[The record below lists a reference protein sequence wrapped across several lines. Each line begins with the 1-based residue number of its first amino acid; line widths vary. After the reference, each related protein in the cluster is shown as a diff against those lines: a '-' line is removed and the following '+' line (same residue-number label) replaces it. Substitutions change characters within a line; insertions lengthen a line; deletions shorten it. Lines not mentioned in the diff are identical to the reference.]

1 MAEQVSVDGKKF
13 EGLSYSL
20 GDKAPLLILKGSRGF
35 LACGYINIA
44 TAERL
49 NDAGAIVRGVKTYHD
64 MLEAKVQEV
73 SSEADKI
80 GVKVGMTGREALAL
94 LA

>member
-1 MAEQVSVDGKKF
+1 MADQLTVDGKKF

-20 GDKAPLLILKGSRGF
+20 GDKAPLLILKGSRGY
-35 LACGYINIA
+35 LACGYISIA

-49 NDAGAIVRGVKTYHD
+49 NDVGVIVRGVKTFHD

-73 SSEADKI
+73 SSEADKL